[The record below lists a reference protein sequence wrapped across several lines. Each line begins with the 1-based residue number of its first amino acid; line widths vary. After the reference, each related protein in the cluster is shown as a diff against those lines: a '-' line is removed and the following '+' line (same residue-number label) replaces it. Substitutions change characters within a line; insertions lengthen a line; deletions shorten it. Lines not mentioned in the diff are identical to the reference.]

1 MLRNTKAYGKIAVPL
16 DALLV
21 PSNVRIYFYQNTDK
35 MNGSAI
41 HIKDTYVVE
50 LRDLFAVT
58 KQQPAQNLVGE
69 QVVVTVHALPVVLR
83 QKNLPRL
90 ELG

>member
-41 HIKDTYVVE
+41 SHKRYVCS
-50 LRDLFAVT
+50 
-58 KQQPAQNLVGE
+58 
-69 QVVVTVHALPVVLR
+69 
-83 QKNLPRL
+83 
-90 ELG
+90 